1 MIQSGIF
8 DSSAMDIKNIA
19 NSIINFVIKRLIEI
33 SGILISILG
42 ALLLISLFSYSP
54 EDPNFIF
61 PENTEIKNLLGFKG
75 SYTSDLFF
83 QSVGLIAFLIPLTF
97 ILTGINIFK
106 RKEIFLLIENL
117 FFVII
122 YTFFGSLFFSYF
134 YIEAFALHINGNG
147 GFVGQYLNG
156 TFLNKFINL
165 NENISYYFLV
175 VLILIFFLI
184 SINFNLKSFI
194 KNTKKIFLFFFKKKQ
209 KNYTNKNEIIDEYIP
224 QEEIKNLIQEDLPFI
239 KAETKDLLQK
249 KTKFKLPSIDLL
261 SSPSKNERNKSNKN
275 ENNDPEF
282 LEKILLDFGVNGN
295 IKKVSRGPVVT
306 LNEFEPAAGIKVSK
320 IINLADD
327 IARNT
332 SSESAR
338 ISTIPGSNTIGIEL
352 PNLLRENVYLS
363 EILDNTDFKKK
374 EIKLPIALGKNISG
388 IPIIGDL
395 TAMPH
400 LLIAGTTG
408 SGKSVCINTIILSL
422 LYRHTPDKCKFI
434 LIDPKMLELSTYEG
448 VPHLL
453 CPVITEAKKAA
464 SVLGWVVKEM
474 ESRYKLMT
482 KEGVRNIDGYNSK
495 HKLPMPYIV
504 VVVDEMSDL
513 MLVAGKE
520 IENYIQKLSQMARAA
535 GIHIIMAT
543 QRPSVDVITGTIKAN
558 FPTRISFQVSS
569 KIDSRTILGEQ
580 GAEQL
585 LGKGDMLYMS
595 SANRIIRIH
604 APFVSENEIEKINN
618 FLRSQA
624 EPDYVDEILN
634 FVDEKEMS
642 ENLKNQGDKDELYQ
656 SAVDIIKS
664 EGKASTS
671 FLQRKLQIGY
681 NRAAR
686 IIDMMEAEGIVS
698 KANHVGKRDVLK

>member
-1 MIQSGIF
+1 MN
-8 DSSAMDIKNIA
+8 IK
-19 NSIINFVIKRLIEI
+19 SYLSKTSDFLVKRLIEI
-33 SGILISILG
+33 LGIIFVILSIL
-42 ALLLISLFSYSP
+42 LFLSLITYST
-54 EDPNFIF
+54 EDPNFIYSGN
-61 PENTEIKNLLGFKG
+61 ENINNILGFRG
-75 SYTSDLFF
+75 SFVSDFFF
-83 QSVGLIAFLIPLTF
+83 QSIGLMSFLFSTSIFF
-97 ILTGINIFK
+97 IGINIILK
-106 RKEIFLLIENL
+106 KKLLIIVEN
-117 FFVII
+117 F
-122 YTFFGSLFFSYF
+122 F
-134 YIEAFALHINGNG
+134 YIILYSLIGTLFLSNYYNTSFSLPINGNG
-147 GFVGQYLNG
+147 GFVGNMLAKS
-156 TFLNKFINL
+156 FLEKIIL
-165 NENISYYFLV
+165 EGDKISYSIL
-175 VLILIFFLI
+175 LILVFFFFFL
-184 SINFNLKSFI
+184 SVNFKLKFFVSRLKRFNDKNNINNRDKNINQIYDNELSTVETTRIQENFSFDQPSKI
-194 KNTKKIFLFFFKKKQ
+194 KNKIK
-209 KNYTNKNEIIDEYIP
+209 Y
-224 QEEIKNLIQEDLPFI
+224 
-239 KAETKDLLQK
+239 
-249 KTKFKLPSIDLL
+249 KLPSIEFLNT
-261 SSPSKNERNKSNKN
+261 SSKKAKAKNDITQTYDDKT
-275 ENNDPEF
+275 
-282 LEKILLDFGVNGN
+282 LEKILLDFGVEGK
-295 IKKVSRGPVVT
+295 IKKVSHGPVVT
-306 LNEFEPAAGIKVSK
+306 LNEFEPAAGVKVSK
-320 IINLADD
+320 VINLSED

-338 ISTIPGSNTIGIEL
+338 ISTIPGRSTIGIEL
-352 PNLLRENVYLS
+352 PNDLRENVYLS
-363 EILDNTDFKKK
+363 EIISSSDFTKKDV
-374 EIKLPIALGKNISG
+374 KLPIALGKSISG
-388 IPIIGDL
+388 LPITGDL
-395 TAMPH
+395 SSMPH

-422 LYRHTPDKCKFI
+422 LYKHSPDKCKFI

-448 VPHLL
+448 IPHLL

-495 HKLPMPYIV
+495 HSLPMPYIV
-504 VVVDEMSDL
+504 VIVDEMSDL

-558 FPTRISFQVSS
+558 FPTRISFQVTS

-618 FLRSQA
+618 YIRAQA

-634 FVDEKEMS
+634 FADEKELDTS
-642 ENLKNQGDKDELYQ
+642 SLNNGTKDDLYE
-656 SAVDIIKS
+656 SAVEIIQS

-686 IIDMMEAEGIVS
+686 IIDMMEEEGIVS
-698 KANHVGKRDVLK
+698 KANHVGKRDVLKR

>member
-1 MIQSGIF
+1 
-8 DSSAMDIKNIA
+8 MDIKKIA
-19 NSIINFVIKRLIEI
+19 KNSLNFTLNRLIEI
-33 SGILISILG
+33 FGILVSIAGILIFL
-42 ALLLISLFSYSP
+42 ALFTYSA

-61 PENTEIKNLLGFKG
+61 PDNTEIKNLLGFQG
-75 SYTSDLFF
+75 SFTSDLLF
-83 QSVGLIAFLIPLTF
+83 QSFGLAAYLLPITF
-97 ILTGINIFK
+97 FFTGINILL
-106 RKEIFLLIENL
+106 RKEFFLIIENFFYSILYLVFAVL
-117 FFVII
+117 FLNHFYKEA
-122 YTFFGSLFFSYF
+122 YTLY
-134 YIEAFALHINGNG
+134 INGNG
-147 GFVGQYLNG
+147 GFVGIYLDQ
-156 TFLNKFINL
+156 TFLNTLINI
-165 NENISYYFLV
+165 NENIFYYIL
-175 VLILIFFLI
+175 LIFVIFFFLA
-184 SINFNLKSFI
+184 SINFNPKTFYLI
-194 KNTKKIFLFFFKKKQ
+194 IKKIFKLIFKNNE
-209 KNYTNKNEIIDEYIP
+209 KNYTDKSELISEYIP

-239 KAETKDLLQK
+239 KAEKISSSSKL
-249 KTKFKLPSIDLL
+249 KFKLPTIDLL
-261 SSPSKNERNKSNKN
+261 KSPSKQEREKN
-275 ENNDPEF
+275 NDDDSNDPEF
-282 LEKILLDFGVNGN
+282 LEKILLDFGVSGN
-295 IKKVSRGPVVT
+295 IKKVSHGPVVT
-306 LNEFEPAAGIKVSK
+306 LNEFEPAAGVKVSK
-320 IINLADD
+320 IINLSDD

-338 ISTIPGSNTIGIEL
+338 IATIPGSNTVGIEL
-352 PNLLRENVYLS
+352 PNLSRENVYLS
-363 EILDNTDFKKK
+363 EILNNTDFKKK
-374 EIKLPIALGKNISG
+374 DIKLPIALGKNISG
-388 IPIIGDL
+388 LPVVGDL
-395 TAMPH
+395 ASMPH

-448 VPHLL
+448 IPHLL

-474 ESRYKLMT
+474 ESRYRLMT
-482 KEGVRNIDGYNSK
+482 KEGVRNIDGYNDK
-495 HKLPMPYIV
+495 HSLPMPYIV

-558 FPTRISFQVSS
+558 FPTRISFQVTS

-595 SANRIIRIH
+595 SANRIVRIH

-624 EPDYVDEILN
+624 EPDYIDEILN
-634 FVDEKEMS
+634 FVDEKELGNNT
-642 ENLKNQGDKDELYQ
+642 ENQGDKDELYN
-656 SAVDIIKS
+656 SALEIIRS

-686 IIDMMEAEGIVS
+686 IIDMMETEGVVS
-698 KANHVGKRDVLK
+698 KANHVGKRDVL